1 MNIKEE
7 CFEQIYE
14 VMEME
19 LVQKGEKMP
28 CTKNVF
34 LLYQTSRIYEADYL
48 KIKNLNNFDFFQ
60 AVYLLLFNRV
70 PDEDAKIH
78 WREKMETLENS
89 EFQKQVLNSVRG
101 SQEYVIKGSK
111 LINYCLAEEDTKD
124 NEAKLSRKVRILN
137 RLYPIYAKLPERVKD
152 FMRKHIKKYVSK
164 I

>member
-14 VMEME
+14 IMKME
-19 LVQKGEKMP
+19 LAQKGEKMP

-34 LLYQTSRIYEADYL
+34 LLYQTSRTYEADYL
-48 KIKNLNNFDFFQ
+48 KIKILNNVEFFQ

-70 PDEDAKIH
+70 PDEEAQIC
-78 WREKMETLENS
+78 WMEKMETLENS
-89 EFQKQVLNSVRG
+89 EFQKQVLSSVRG

-124 NEAKLSRKVRILN
+124 NETKLSRKVRILN
-137 RLYPIYAKLPERVKD
+137 RLYPIYARLPEQLKD
-152 FMRKHIKKYVSK
+152 FMRKHIKKYVGK